1 MGILSSVLTG
11 RAPSAY
17 YVQQGMPP
25 TNPALA
31 AILSGGDTSAG
42 VSINEWSALNYSAI
56 WAAVNLLSSS
66 MAMMTPTLMRRT
78 GPHSKVHACDHPVYD
93 LLRQPF
99 PDCTRFTWT
108 ESRMGHVLL
117 WGNCYARIRRDG
129 AGRPLPGGLV
139 PIGPNRVRPDADE
152 RGVFYR
158 VADGTGNEKIVDG
171 ADMIHVPG
179 LGFDGVCG
187 YSVVGYARESMGL
200 TAGVEKQGA
209 AFFGNNAQPS
219 GLLISKT
226 ALKKEKR
233 DELRESYERTHKGP
247 QNRGR
252 LGLLWG
258 DLEYKQTGMS
268 QEDSQFLETR
278 QFQVEEIAR
287 WFNVPPHL
295 LRHLLRSTNNNIE
308 QQALEYIIY
317 SLGPWIFK
325 WKEEKE
331 RKLLTVEERRELF
344 IDYDYEALYKADIKS
359 LTESRQVRR
368 QNGVLNAD
376 EWRSMDGLN
385 PTEDGSGRCYLV
397 NSAMVRVGP
406 DGPIAPSKGVAG
418 AETSPPATTA
428 EDLSVKLLDLPDI
441 RQTHNYDC
449 GAACTRAVCEFFGA
463 ASDDES
469 EENFIAQL
477 NTTPADGTQFPD
489 IIDLC
494 QRRGLAVTT
503 GKMDVDDLRRF
514 FKKGWPVI
522 CPVEMYG
529 PGLDHYV
536 VVIGVGLGQ
545 VFYHDPARVEGRERD
560 SGRALMS
567 EDDFL
572 SVWFDREGEVPAED
586 QAYRQHG
593 IAIGRLDEAEDLPA
607 GGDDDDGGEN
617 PPASGNDPKQDS
629 APAKNGGGESGPGP
643 SFESGQGYAVLRS
656 LYLDVCGRVC
666 RREAEAARRASKDAS
681 KWTAWAEEFARDR
694 RHFPSALAPLADQHF
709 ELLEAELAGLGGRA
723 TPKDLAEVA
732 KTWADRWETEET
744 CALVDLAVRGVWK
757 FMSGQKGDNDGT

>member
-1 MGILSSVLTG
+1 MLLSSVLTG
-11 RAPSAY
+11 RAPAAY

-25 TNPALA
+25 SNPALA
-31 AILSGGDTSAG
+31 AMLSGGDTSAG

-66 MAMMTPTLMRRT
+66 MGMMAPTLMRRT

-139 PIGPNRVRPDADE
+139 PIGPNRVRPDADD

-158 VADGTGNEKIVDG
+158 VADGTGNEKIIDG

-278 QFQVEEIAR
+278 QFQIEEVAR

-308 QQALEYIIY
+308 QQALEYRIY

-344 IDYDYEALYKADIKS
+344 IEYDYEALYKADIKT
-359 LTESRQVRR
+359 LTESRQIRR
-368 QNGVLNAD
+368 QNGALNGD
-376 EWRSMDGLN
+376 EWRAMEGMN
-385 PTEDGSGRCYLV
+385 PTEDGSGKVYLV

-406 DGPIAPSKGVAG
+406 EGPV
-418 AETSPPATTA
+418 PPASVQVDDETA
-428 EDLSVKLLDLPDI
+428 APAGEDLSIKLLDLPDI

-463 ASDDES
+463 AT
-469 EENFIAQL
+469 EEETEEDFIAQL

-529 PGLDHYV
+529 VGLDHYV

-567 EDDFL
+567 EEDFL
-572 SVWFDREGEVPAED
+572 SIWFDREGEVPAED

-593 IAIGRLDEAEDLPA
+593 IAVGRLDEAEDLA
-607 GGDDDDGGEN
+607 GGDDGEK
-617 PPASGNDPKQDS
+617 PPATAAGEQKPDS
-629 APAKNGGGESGPGP
+629 APAKNGGGDGGPGP
-643 SFESGQGYAVLRS
+643 SFESGQGYALLQA
-656 LYLDVCGRVC
+656 LYLDVFGRVC
-666 RREAEAARRASKDAS
+666 RREAEAARRASKDPG
-681 KWTAWAEEFARDR
+681 KWTAWAEEFAADR
-694 RHFPSALAPLADQHF
+694 RHFPSSGVPLADGHF
-709 ELLEAELAGLGGRA
+709 ALLHSELLTLADRT
-723 TPKDLAEVA
+723 TPKSLANAVA
-732 KTWADRWETEET
+732 NWADRWEQE
-744 CALVDLAVRGVWK
+744 LPAVMVNQMMAIHCHPERR
-757 FMSGQKGDNDGT
+757 QHART